1 MPVTQQRQ
9 AKLLDQF
16 IIWAIDEGLEIMN
29 MFDKHHV
36 YIDDINMILERYGRT
51 MYSCGKTYGGFAE
64 ALNALTSWKPAL
76 RRLLG
81 GALDF
86 GFAWTR
92 HEPSVHHSAM
102 PGPVALAI
110 IPTGMLWGWAQFA
123 GLVALMWAGL
133 LRPGEALSATRE
145 DLLLPTDGDKTMP
158 FGLLSIKDPKTRY
171 TNARHQST
179 KIDMPDMLKL
189 KVIELFFGT
198 PKPHQKLWPFSGNT
212 LRSSFRSVFASA
224 QTAFG
229 TNQWCQTFRAGF
241 NQSWVGYLADAG
253 G

>member
-1 MPVTQQRQ
+1 
-9 AKLLDQF
+9 
-16 IIWAIDEGLEIMN
+16 
-29 MFDKHHV
+29 
-36 YIDDINMILERYGRT
+36 
-51 MYSCGKTYGGFAE
+51 
-64 ALNALTSWKPAL
+64 
-76 RRLLG
+76 
-81 GALDF
+81 
-86 GFAWTR
+86 
-92 HEPSVHHSAM
+92 
-102 PGPVALAI
+102 
-110 IPTGMLWGWAQFA
+110 
-123 GLVALMWAGL
+123 MWAGL

-253 G
+253 GWKWKFPTATGALGKSKDDGHVCPRSYGAGVSAESTSRNKTSGILQVANSFQQVLFRAEALICARIPLSAWHVLFQV